1 VLLQTATRQ
10 CDDEIGEVNPPQTPL
25 YLFGSIALILTI
37 TIFIWSRSA
46 AWDCGDESC
55 SWRMARDDI
64 QKRRDQSG
72 TIASRRYLM
81 NLVLTPP
88 LFGFVVGTRA
98 ALAFGMGLLVADRI
112 PESRRRRLAL
122 TLISIGVATTVPA
135 AKAILARRVG
145 RRIET
150 GA

>member
-1 VLLQTATRQ
+1 
-10 CDDEIGEVNPPQTPL
+10 
-25 YLFGSIALILTI
+25 
-37 TIFIWSRSA
+37 
-46 AWDCGDESC
+46 
-55 SWRMARDDI
+55 
-64 QKRRDQSG
+64 
-72 TIASRRYLM
+72 M